1 MDGTGHRKRRGSQVP
16 SASLEKPDR
25 GTARMKMPRLPDVD
39 DTEGPHRGEDRTQGG
54 GTRPK
59 RTPRKK
65 TVPAG
70 RTRRAAAYRK
80 RTKDR
85 NPRRRLEG
93 ILSFVLAF
101 VAGFSGVMCL
111 SIAWRSVRTAR
122 LNREIARLHAAY
134 AAEPADEPE
143 QALMPELSG
152 EPSGEEPARQEEAEP
167 TAEGA
172 GDAAKEGDPGTAV
185 QAALQDPPE
194 AAGKSAVSGL
204 QPNPAGETVR
214 TAQYHRDT
222 GEALPEMARLRQENS
237 DLVGWLSIDG
247 VLDLPVVYRD
257 NSYYL
262 THDFHKQENTA
273 GTIFLDVNHRFSARA
288 CNLLLHGHNMK
299 DGSMFG
305 HLIRYQD
312 IDYLKRHPV
321 IEFSTLWQKE
331 RYVIISVMKVS
342 LNSRDPSFF
351 NYFSYP
357 SFKKDEEYERYVRG
371 AQLASLYAIPVTAEP
386 SDALLTLSTCVDDDR
401 LVILAR
407 RFHGGETVSEMRSL
421 VSTAARQ

>member
-1 MDGTGHRKRRGSQVP
+1 M
-16 SASLEKPDR
+16 
-25 GTARMKMPRLPDVD
+25 
-39 DTEGPHRGEDRTQGG
+39 
-54 GTRPK
+54 RP
-59 RTPRKK
+59 
-65 TVPAG
+65 PA
-70 RTRRAAAYRK
+70 
-80 RTKDR
+80 
-85 NPRRRLEG
+85 
-93 ILSFVLAF
+93 
-101 VAGFSGVMCL
+101 VA
-111 SIAWRSVRTAR
+111 
-122 LNREIARLHAAY
+122 
-134 AAEPADEPE
+134 P
-143 QALMPELSG
+143 
-152 EPSGEEPARQEEAEP
+152 EAEQVS
-167 TAEGA
+167 
-172 GDAAKEGDPGTAV
+172 DAAPAFT
-185 QAALQDPPE
+185 PE
-194 AAGKSAVSGL
+194 AAAGPGENASDAAPDFAAL
-204 QPNPAGETVR
+204 PAEAPEAAMEPGAAPAAPAPQLTKTTV
-214 TAQYHRDT
+214 YHRDT
-222 GEALPEMARLRQENS
+222 GEALPEMARLREENR
-237 DLVGWLSIDG
+237 DLVGWLTIDG

>member
-1 MDGTGHRKRRGSQVP
+1 MDGTENRKRRSGQAP
-16 SASLEKPDR
+16 SASLDQSE
-25 GTARMKMPRLPDVD
+25 ARQNAARPLIPRLPDVD
-39 DTEGPHRGEDRTQGG
+39 EKKDETRSRPGERNGV
-54 GTRPK
+54 TRPK
-59 RTPRKK
+59 RVPKKK

-80 RTKDR
+80 RTK
-85 NPRRRLEG
+85 NGKPLRRLEG

-101 VAGFSGVMCL
+101 VAGFSGIMCL

-122 LNREIARLHAAY
+122 LNRELSRLHAAY
-134 AAEPADEPE
+134 TAELADEPE
-143 QALMPELSG
+143 EAPTPALSAELPGEAPQAETR
-152 EPSGEEPARQEEAEP
+152 PADER
-167 TAEGA
+167 AEGA
-172 GDAAKEGDPGTAV
+172 AEEDDPGAAV
-185 QAALQDPPE
+185 QAAVQEPPE
-194 AAGKSAVSGL
+194 ADGSDAVPGV
-204 QPNPAGETVR
+204 QPTPAVETVR

-222 GEALPEMARLRQENS
+222 GEALPEMAKLRQENG
-237 DLVGWLSIDG
+237 DLVGWLAIDG

-262 THDFHKQENTA
+262 THDFHKQENA
-273 GTIFLDVNHRFSARA
+273 SGTIFLDVNHRFSARA

-312 IDYLKRHPV
+312 INYLKRHPV

-421 VSTAARQ
+421 VSTAAWQ